1 VRELTPATLFR
12 IGGVSL
18 LLGGLVGPI
27 GHLVLHPPSH
37 ALVYQGGP
45 QWVVAH
51 AVMTFADIL
60 ILFGMF
66 AFYARFHRRLGL
78 LSLAG
83 FPLLCGLLLYMIF
96 TFGYEATT
104 MPLIKSVFPGE
115 VATGPNGDLSG
126 PFYHGLFPVPL
137 LCAAGVVLFG
147 AALFRSGGRLRW
159 AGAALAAS
167 VFVEFAAIIV
177 VHQFPAWEY
186 LLPVADSINL
196 LVFAWLGYA
205 TLTASEQMPA
215 APSRLQPSLV

>member
-1 VRELTPATLFR
+1 MREVTPATLFR
-12 IGGVSL
+12 IGGGSL

-27 GHLVLHPPSH
+27 AHLVLHPPSH

-45 QWVVAH
+45 RWVIAH
-51 AVMTFADIL
+51 AVMTVADIL

-66 AFYARFHRRLGL
+66 AFYARFHRGLGL
-78 LSLAG
+78 LGLAG
-83 FPLLCGLLLYMIF
+83 FPLLCGLLLYMVF

-115 VATGPNGDLSG
+115 IATDAAGDLSG

-137 LCAAGVVLFG
+137 LCAAGLVLFG
-147 AALFRSGGRLRW
+147 VALFRSGGSLRW
-159 AGAALAAS
+159 AGVALAAS

-177 VHQFPAWEY
+177 VHQFPAGEY

-196 LVFAWLGYA
+196 LVFAWLGHA
-205 TLTASEQMPA
+205 TLTAGEQPP
-215 APSRLQPSLV
+215 APSRLEPSFV